1 MLGIDSLQ
9 EWRDVFIIGFTGLGT
24 LLFFFAI
31 IFTIGTGWLSW
42 RTLSKAKNVVSNLG
56 PAVQNVR
63 DTTET
68 VKGTVSFISDHAVKP
83 VVRVYGTYA
92 GARRFAS
99 VIVRFTR
106 TKPEEKG

>member
-9 EWRDVFIIGFTGLGT
+9 EWRDVFIIAYTALGA
-24 LLFFFAI
+24 LLFFVAI
-31 IFTIGTGWLSW
+31 FVTIGTGWLSW
-42 RTLSKAKNVVSNLG
+42 RTLSRAKSVVGNLG

-63 DTTET
+63 ETTET
-68 VKGTVSFISDHAVKP
+68 VKGTVSFISDKAVKP

-92 GARRFAS
+92 GAKRFAA

-106 TKPEEKG
+106 AKPEEKR